1 MTQPERIVEVAA
13 TFVVA
18 LLDSPTGR
26 ELATMGPDARAALS
40 VLWNELDQGGHLD
53 EWRKQH
59 WSAGSDHDAQSDL
72 VNGTTLL
79 GTFLKGSKW
88 I

>member
-1 MTQPERIVEVAA
+1 MTQPERIAEVAA

-18 LLDSPTGR
+18 LVDSPTGR
-26 ELATMGPDARAALS
+26 ELSTLGPDARAALS
-40 VLWNELDQGGHLD
+40 VLWIELDQAGHLD
-53 EWRKQH
+53 DWRKQH
-59 WSAGSDHDAQSDL
+59 WSTVFDHDEEPDL
-72 VNGTTLL
+72 LIGTTLL